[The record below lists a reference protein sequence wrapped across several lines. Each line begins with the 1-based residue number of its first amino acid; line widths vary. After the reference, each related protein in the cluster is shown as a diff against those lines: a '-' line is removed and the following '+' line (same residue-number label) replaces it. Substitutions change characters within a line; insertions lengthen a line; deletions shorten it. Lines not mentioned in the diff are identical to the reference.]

1 MQPTAGF
8 LVLWTE
14 QQFGEGENVTRMQF
28 FPNRE
33 EAEAFAQG
41 HLSEDSFH
49 PTSHVFS
56 TPGVFVVEATF
67 HPRIGAA

>member
-14 QQFGEGENVTRMQF
+14 QQFGEGENVARIQF
-28 FPNRE
+28 FPTRE
-33 EAEAFAQG
+33 DAEAFARSR
-41 HLSEDSFH
+41 LSDDSFH

-67 HPRIGAA
+67 HSRTGPA